1 MIVDPSSLPSG
12 AEITHLRPRW
22 VHPRRLALY
31 TRDQAAMEQIWSPEL
46 GYLGDPLYRAPRR
59 DPRSGLA
66 LWRAGEAGAPEEL
79 YDPYHA
85 FIRAHEHAQHW
96 AAYVTAELESFRAQH
111 DRPGIVLVPLEA
123 ELLGRRWFEGPAW
136 LRAVLEAFADHPTIG
151 ITAPAAYL
159 RSYRPRQ
166 GATPRDG
173 SWGQVGGHSAW
184 AGQAIQPLRQAIGE
198 AEEWLAQLI
207 QRHPQAHGELECIL
221 AQALRELLLAQ
232 SSDWL
237 LLLNQGAGDES
248 LNRPAQHIRRCM
260 RLCALAEQAALS
272 EEDRAFLAQIEEE
285 DNPFA
290 YINYR
295 MFTRS

>member
-1 MIVDPSSLPSG
+1 
-12 AEITHLRPRW
+12 
-22 VHPRRLALY
+22 
-31 TRDQAAMEQIWSPEL
+31 MEQIWSPEL

-66 LWRAGEAGAPEEL
+66 LWCAGEAGAPEAL

-123 ELLGRRWFEGPAW
+123 ELLGRRWFEGRRGCGPSWRHSPITRPSGSRRPPPICGPIGHA
-136 LRAVLEAFADHPTIG
+136 RARRRATDRGARWAA
-151 ITAPAAYL
+151 TAPGPGR
-159 RSYRPRQ
+159 RSSRCCRRS
-166 GATPRDG
+166 TK
-173 SWGQVGGHSAW
+173 
-184 AGQAIQPLRQAIGE
+184 

-207 QRHPQAHGELECIL
+207 QRYPQAHGELERIL

-237 LLLNQGAGDES
+237 LLLNQGAGDEP
-248 LNRPAQHIRRCM
+248 LNRPAQHLRRCT